1 MNTVNGWTLVGTVI
15 MALFGGGAG
24 GAVIVKILSRPVDT
38 ATAAKIESEKTAS
51 DVDTLREIIAEVR
64 ASEAQKTARID
75 ALEERLN
82 KLEERER
89 HALTRAAVHEA
100 WDQLAIN
107 FILLHDQ
114 NFPQPPPLRDRSLP
128 PGQNGE

>member
-1 MNTVNGWTLVGTVI
+1 VNGWALVSVLIT
-15 MALFGGGAG
+15 ALFGGGAG
-24 GAVIVKILSRPVDT
+24 GAVIIKLLSRPVDT
-38 ATAAKIESEKTAS
+38 ATAAKIKSDKAAT

-75 ALEERLN
+75 ALEDRLN

-114 NFPQPPPLRDRSLP
+114 NFPQPPPIRDRSLP
-128 PGQNGE
+128 ASENGE